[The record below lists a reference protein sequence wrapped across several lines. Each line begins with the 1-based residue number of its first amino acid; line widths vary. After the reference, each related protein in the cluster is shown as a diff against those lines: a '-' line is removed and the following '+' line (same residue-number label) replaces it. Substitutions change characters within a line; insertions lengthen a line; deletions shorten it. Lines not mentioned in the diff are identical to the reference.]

1 MLRTKLTRPAV
12 VMLLG
17 LPGSGKTYT
26 SSHLADLL
34 GLALVSDG
42 KIREGLFEKPTFS
55 KHENMVVLQMM
66 VMMAEEYLTLGIPVM
81 FDTGIN
87 KAAERKTLREI
98 ARKHKADT
106 LLIWLQID
114 QDTARLRARSM
125 KKDTKT
131 LSDIKKVMS
140 NEAFDEAINNFQA
153 PHNEDYIVISGKHT
167 FESQKPIIM
176 RRLRELGLINDDMLK
191 PHVPMPEMVNLA
203 AQAKINAGRVDYNR
217 RNISIG

>member
-1 MLRTKLTRPAV
+1 
-12 VMLLG
+12 
-17 LPGSGKTYT
+17 
-26 SSHLADLL
+26 
-34 GLALVSDG
+34 
-42 KIREGLFEKPTFS
+42 
-55 KHENMVVLQMM
+55 
-66 VMMAEEYLTLGIPVM
+66 M
-81 FDTGIN
+81 FDTGMN

-98 ARKHKADT
+98 ARKHQADT
-106 LLIWLQID
+106 LLVWLQVD

-131 LSDIKKVMS
+131 LSDIRNVMS
-140 NEAFDEAINNFQA
+140 NEAFDDAIQNFQA
-153 PHNEDYIVISGKHT
+153 PNNEDYVVISGKHT

-176 RRLRELGLINDDMLK
+176 RRLREMGLINDDMLK